1 MGEVAVS
8 KPCSAVIANNSQLRV
23 RLRRQS
29 MNFMAGQPRSK
40 DINSAEEI
48 LEEAKAGRAF
58 ILIDGDGPDNVG
70 AVCIPAQYATRQV
83 VNFMARYARG
93 LICLA
98 LTPQRVRELKLSAMA
113 LSDETSPEPS
123 CALSIK
129 ARRGGASDSPSA
141 DRAWT
146 IAVAIDPES
155 RPEDLASPGHIFP
168 LIAQEGGILAKAGQ
182 AEVAVD
188 VARLAGLNPSGVI
201 CEVMDETGPIG
212 GLTALLK
219 FARRHRMKLGTIA
232 DLVAYRLRYER
243 G

>member
-1 MGEVAVS
+1 
-8 KPCSAVIANNSQLRV
+8 
-23 RLRRQS
+23 
-29 MNFMAGQPRSK
+29 MNFMAGQPK
-40 DINSAEEI
+40 ADGINSAEEI
-48 LEEAKAGRAF
+48 LEEARAGRPF

-70 AVCIPAQYATRQV
+70 AVCIPAEYATRQA

-98 LTPQRVRELKLSAMA
+98 LTPQRVRKLKLSALA
-113 LSDETSPEPS
+113 LSDDASPEPT

-129 ARRGGASDSPSA
+129 ARVGGMSDSPSA

-155 RPEDLASPGHIFP
+155 GPDDIVSPGHIFP
-168 LIAQEGGILAKAGQ
+168 LIAQEGGILAKTGQ
-182 AEVAVD
+182 AEAAVD
-188 VARLAGLNPSGVI
+188 VARIAGLNPSGVI
-201 CEVMDETGPIG
+201 CEVMDEAGPIG

-219 FARRHRMKLGTIA
+219 FARRHHMKLGTIA

-243 G
+243 V